1 MEKRRS
7 QMLRTMKSIEEPAD
21 ALGRVNSLTS
31 QQQRQQQQHLLQG
44 QQLDPIYR
52 QGSIIS
58 RQSMAINGSQ
68 NGEK

>member
-1 MEKRRS
+1 
-7 QMLRTMKSIEEPAD
+7 MLRTMKSIEEPAD